1 MGFQGFISK
10 SFGLT
15 VPKIFV
21 REPLSAVFHKI
32 YGWEK
37 DFDKRGDSHDFHWKT
52 FCPTVPK
59 NSLGVILWCFKE
71 FEYRKSLD

>member
-1 MGFQGFISK
+1 MGFQDFISK

-37 DFDKRGDSHDFHWKT
+37 DFDKGGGGIVKISTGKLS
-52 FCPTVPK
+52 VPQ
-59 NSLGVILWCFKE
+59 C
-71 FEYRKSLD
+71 RKIP

>member
-1 MGFQGFISK
+1 MGFQDFISK

-32 YGWEK
+32 YGYEK
-37 DFDKRGDSHDFHWKT
+37 DFDKGGIVKISTGKLS
-52 FCPTVPK
+52 VPQ
-59 NSLGVILWCFKE
+59 
-71 FEYRKSLD
+71 